1 MGKKEHLEELDKQLE
16 EANKKKKIGTRGLIT
31 SVLFIIFG
39 FLFPLFWIIALLALI
54 FSIGYIFSGS
64 KRINEINLE
73 KAKLK

>member
-1 MGKKEHLEELDKQLE
+1 MGKKEHLKELDKQLE
-16 EANKKKKIGTRGLIT
+16 EAKKKGGIGTKGLIT
-31 SVLFIIFG
+31 SVVFAVTG
-39 FLFPLFWIIALLALI
+39 FFFSFLWIVALLVLI

>member
-16 EANKKKKIGTRGLIT
+16 EAKKKKRTGTRGLIT

-39 FLFPLFWIIALLALI
+39 FFFPLLWIIALLALI